1 MNRIFWPLSIILTL
15 FLTGSCANN
24 DSNKQTGN
32 IPGQSTLSE
41 ANADSVA
48 EPDSLK
54 KSLPIFYNMYL
65 SVEMSSLFK
74 SVGVGYEPKYL
85 NPASKSGDYIMS
97 SKKALNLGVY
107 AVDLSYSKVFEQYD
121 KAGKYLASMHQL
133 SEEMGIPSEEF
144 YNTTSRIEKNITN
157 KDSLYKIAN
166 EIYTTTDNYLKNN
179 DREGAA
185 SLIILGGWIEAMH
198 IATAIVA
205 DGTTDPVFLD
215 RIAEQ
220 KHSLQ
225 DLIDLLE
232 NYSSN
237 EAVASYLDQLKKLQP
252 DFNDLT
258 IDYNNPAAS
267 ADQIKKIG
275 KSITKIRTE
284 IIS

>member
-1 MNRIFWPLSIILTL
+1 MSRIFWPLSIILTL

-32 IPGQSTLSE
+32 TPGQSTLSE

-205 DGTTDPVFLD
+205 DGTIDPVFLD

-258 IDYNNPAAS
+258 IDYNNPASS

>member
-1 MNRIFWPLSIILTL
+1 MSRIFWIAGFTITILMI
-15 FLTGSCANN
+15 GSCANSEN
-24 DSNKQTGN
+24 GKQANNT
-32 IPGQSTLSE
+32 PVE
-41 ANADSVA
+41 ATISQAKSDTVA
-48 EPDSLK
+48 EADSLK
-54 KSLPIFYNMYL
+54 SGLPIFYNMYL

-74 SVGVGYEPKYL
+74 NVGVGYEPKYM
-85 NPASKSGDYIMS
+85 NPVSRTGDYIMS
-97 SKKALNLGVY
+97 PKKALNLGVY

-133 SEEMGIPSEEF
+133 SEELGIPSDEF
-144 YNTTSRIEKNITN
+144 YNTTNRIEKNITN

-166 EIYTTTDNYLKNN
+166 EIYTTTDNYLKEN

-205 DGTTDPVFLD
+205 DGTTDPAFLD
-215 RIAEQ
+215 RITEQ

-237 EAVASYLDQLKKLQP
+237 ETVAGYLDQLKKLQP
-252 DFNDLT
+252 DFSTLT
-258 IDYNNPAAS
+258 IDYSNPEAS
-267 ADQIKKIG
+267 AEQVKKIG
-275 KSITKIRTE
+275 KIINKIRTE
-284 IIS
+284 IVS

>member
-1 MNRIFWPLSIILTL
+1 MSRIFWTLSIILTL
-15 FLTGSCANN
+15 FLTGSCTNN
-24 DSNKQTGN
+24 DSNKQAGN
-32 IPGQSTLSE
+32 NHGQATLSE
-41 ANADSVA
+41 AYADSVA

-85 NPASKSGDYIMS
+85 NPANKSGDYILS

-144 YNTTSRIEKNITN
+144 YNTTNRIEKNITN

-166 EIYTTTDNYLKNN
+166 EIYTTTDNYLKKN

-205 DGTTDPVFLD
+205 DGTMDPVFLD

-237 EAVASYLDQLKKLQP
+237 EAVASYLDQLKKLQTN
-252 DFNDLT
+252 FTELT
-258 IDYNNPAAS
+258 IDYNNPASS

-275 KSITKIRTE
+275 KTINRIRTE